1 MAKLHTSFI
10 GPPTSVSKL
19 DQDLDRYI
27 SDSSNENYDELL
39 KTEDTWPVFYNLTD
53 LRAALLSWYDIA
65 PNAEVMAMGAG
76 IGSLTGLLCEK
87 AGRVAVVEQS
97 MFRARTIA
105 KRYNETEN
113 LDIYVGELTDLH
125 IVKKFDL
132 IIAIDILP
140 RIADGSQSPVPYI
153 KYLEELRSYL
163 TLDGKILLAMD
174 NRFGLKYF
182 CGARNPWGK
191 EDA

>member
-1 MAKLHTSFI
+1 MSVHPDFCSFFLILFKNI
-10 GPPTSVSKL
+10 GCH
-19 DQDLDRYI
+19 RYI

-105 KRYNETEN
+105 KRYNET
-113 LDIYVGELTDLH
+113 
-125 IVKKFDL
+125 
-132 IIAIDILP
+132 
-140 RIADGSQSPVPYI
+140 
-153 KYLEELRSYL
+153 
-163 TLDGKILLAMD
+163 KICW
-174 NRFGLKYF
+174 RK
-182 CGARNPWGK
+182 RK
-191 EDA
+191 